1 MNCPIAPNRSLFD
14 CQKPIF
20 NDRELSLELRFA
32 GHQKPPNVI
41 IRTVAGS
48 RRGWP
53 INKTVLATD
62 YFKTALAN
70 FVFHY

>member
-1 MNCPIAPNRSLFD
+1 VSFRAG
-14 CQKPIF
+14 
-20 NDRELSLELRFA
+20 LRFE
-32 GHQKPPNVI
+32 GNQKPPNVI
-41 IRTVAGS
+41 VRTVAGS

>member
-1 MNCPIAPNRSLFD
+1 MNCPVGPSRSLFD
-14 CQKPIF
+14 CQKPIVSF
-20 NDRELSLELRFA
+20 RAGQRFE
-32 GHQKPPNVI
+32 GNQKPPNVI